1 MTTIGVN
8 LSHNASICIKDK
20 NKLEYYEED
29 RFNKIKN
36 WAPVYNILSEDF
48 DFKSFS
54 KIKDFNS
61 NFIFC
66 GFDLEDLEGGESGE
80 GGSKIP
86 TSIVLR
92 HKKSK
97 DHPMVKYLV
106 DKYKIKN
113 WVFNVSEH
121 HLYHVCSGFYFSKFE
136 DALVIVSDGAGGRL
150 ERKGKCSLADKMYQ
164 EADSVYYITPI
175 YIEALYKHYSLFRG
189 LMIPPDRE
197 VFKDYIKNLNYKEKP
212 AGSVF
217 SSYYEWNG
225 LEYKFSVMP
234 NPGNLFGALCV
245 ILGHPNGFSA
255 GKVMGLSSY
264 GKEEGERDED
274 LAKQVQIATEEYTM
288 KLIEKALSKKNCK
301 NIILSGGY
309 ALNCVNN
316 YKYTQ
321 EFKDINFFIDPAP
334 HDGGTAIGAAVW
346 FDHYR
351 NTTS

>member
-1 MTTIGVN
+1 MTTIGIN
-8 LSHNASICIKDK
+8 LSHHASICIKDK

-29 RFNKIKN
+29 RFNKIKD
-36 WAPVYNILSEDF
+36 WGPLENILSENF

-66 GFDLEDLEGGESGE
+66 GFDFLDESLDLE
-80 GGSKIP
+80 I
-86 TSIVLR
+86 IHR
-92 HKKSK
+92 YKKSEE
-97 DHPMVKYLV
+97 HPIVKYLV

-113 WVFNVSEH
+113 WIFNISEH

-150 ERKGKCSLADKMYQ
+150 ERKGSYGLADKLYQ
-164 EADSVYYITPI
+164 EADSIYYITPI
-175 YIEALYKHYSLFRG
+175 FIEALYKHYSAFRN
-189 LMIPPDRE
+189 LIVRSDSRE
-197 VFKDYIKNLNYKEKP
+197 VFKDLVKNLNYKEKP
-212 AGSVF
+212 EGSVF
-217 SSYYEWNG
+217 SAYYELHD

-234 NPGNLFGALCV
+234 NPGTLFGGLCV
-245 ILGHPNGFSA
+245 MLGHPDGRSA
-255 GKVMGLSSY
+255 GKVMGLAAY

-274 LAKQVQIATEEYTM
+274 LAKQVQIATEEYMM

-334 HDGGTAIGAAVW
+334 HDGGTAIGGALW